1 MQLELCLK
9 KNKDLPFP
17 LCNDVG
23 MIINMAI
30 ISNAPF
36 CIIVWY
42 KVFKCTMISR
52 HADFYQV
59 WILAPGAVNY
69 VIFYPNQIPPSKV

>member
-1 MQLELCLK
+1 
-9 KNKDLPFP
+9 
-17 LCNDVG
+17 
-23 MIINMAI
+23 MAN

-36 CIIVWY
+36 CSIVWC
-42 KVFKCTMISR
+42 KVFKCTMMSP

-69 VIFYPNQIPPSKV
+69 VIFYPNQMPPSKLQNSLNDILGGITKLSRPGFSIKT